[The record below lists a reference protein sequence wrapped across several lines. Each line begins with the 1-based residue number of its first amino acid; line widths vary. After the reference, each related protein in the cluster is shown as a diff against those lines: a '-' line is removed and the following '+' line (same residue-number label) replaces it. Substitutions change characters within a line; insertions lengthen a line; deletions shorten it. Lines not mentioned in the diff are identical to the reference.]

1 MFDTRPIASG
11 KLRSSPV
18 NPRIRVAIK
27 QRPRQEGSG
36 RGALRLPLK
45 AGVFYFALMFVL
57 GWLTGTVREF
67 LVIPLFGRA
76 IGIAVEAIFMVG
88 AMLAV
93 LHGINW
99 RLEVPS
105 AIGTRIIMG
114 LVALGLLLPAEMAG
128 AWMFRGQTPTEFLLP
143 TDEFSRV
150 VQWGLLLVF
159 AVMPLLVR
167 KRWTFGDDIAS

>member
-1 MFDTRPIASG
+1 MFDTHAIASG

-18 NPRIRVAIK
+18 NPRIRVAIEE
-27 QRPRQEGSG
+27 RPRQEGSG
-36 RGALRLPLK
+36 SGALRLPLK
-45 AGVFYFALMFVL
+45 AGALYFALMFVL
-57 GWLTGTVREF
+57 GWLTGPVREF
-67 LVIPLFGRA
+67 
-76 IGIAVEAIFMVG
+76 
-88 AMLAV
+88 

-105 AIGTRIIMG
+105 AIGTRIIMSP
-114 LVALGLLLPAEMAG
+114 VALGLLLPAEMAG

-143 TDEFSRV
+143 TDELSRV

-167 KRWTFGDDIAS
+167 RRWTFGDDIAS